1 MKWSYYID
9 YTEMIYE
16 RYRQP
21 KMNEKLSE
29 LSSLIFPDLCETDTI
44 ELLEEQFPPRNLPEG
59 AKVTRIAPSPTGS
72 MHLGNLYGALADER
86 VAHAQSGNGVFMLRI
101 EDTDAKR
108 EVPGAVEKIIKY
120 LGGFGLRFD
129 EGATAD
135 GDIGEYGPYRQ
146 RSRAKIYHIVARK
159 LLLDGRA
166 YPCFCTE
173 QDLETAHKAQ
183 EEAKENF
190 GYYGKYAVHRE
201 MPIDEAIEKIKNGES
216 FVLRFKSMGDPT
228 KKTPFKDSIKGNLE
242 MPENDQDFVLLKS
255 DGIPTY
261 HLAHIV
267 DDHFMRTT
275 DVIRGE
281 EWLSTL
287 PWHLELWNACGFRR
301 PRYCHTSQVLKFD
314 EQLGTKR
321 KMSKRKDPECTLEFY
336 YTTGYPRESVIEYL
350 MTLLNSNYEQW
361 RSANPDKNYRDFP
374 FSAAKMSA
382 SGALFDLAKL
392 NDISKNVIARMS
404 AQKIYEKVCEWAK
417 EYDPEFYS
425 RISRDP
431 EYSKAIFAIG
441 RGGKKP
447 RKDFAC
453 WSEVADFIS
462 YFFDE
467 TFIVNQDEY
476 PENISIQDRKTIIS
490 EYAETYKSEPDN
502 NAWFETVKTIS
513 EKHGFTSDMKAYKAN
528 PENFKGSVADVST
541 VLRVAITGR
550 QNSPDLFSIC
560 SLLGEEKV
568 KTRLKSQIQ

>member
-1 MKWSYYID
+1 M
-9 YTEMIYE
+9 E
-16 RYRQP
+16 
-21 KMNEKLSE
+21 NAKLYE
-29 LSSLIFPDLCETDTI
+29 LSALIFPDLDDTDTV
-44 ELLEEQFPPRNLPEG
+44 ESLEELFPPRDLPEG

-86 VAHAQSGNGVFMLRI
+86 VAHSSGNGVFMLRI
-101 EDTDAKR
+101 EDTDDKR

-120 LGGFGLRFD
+120 LGGFGLNFD
-129 EGATAD
+129 EGATAQ
-135 GDIGEYGPYRQ
+135 GDSGAYGPYRQ
-146 RSRAKIYHIVARK
+146 RARAKYYHIIARK

-173 QDLETAHKAQ
+173 EQLKAAHEVQ
-183 EEAKENF
+183 EAAKDNF
-190 GYYGKYAVHRE
+190 GYYGKYAVHRD
-201 MPIDEAIEKIKNGES
+201 MPIDEAIEKIKNGEK
-216 FVLRFKSMGDPT
+216 FVLRFKSMGDPS

-301 PRYCHTSQVLKFD
+301 PRYSHTSQVLKFD
-314 EQLGTKR
+314 EELGSKR
-321 KMSKRKDPECTLEFY
+321 KMSKRKDPECSLEFY
-336 YTTGYPRESVIEYL
+336 YTTGYPRASVIEYL

-361 RSANPDKNYRDFP
+361 RSANPDKDYREFP
-374 FSAAKMSA
+374 FSANKMSA

-392 NDISKNVIARMS
+392 NDISKNVIAKMT
-404 AQKIYEKVCEWAK
+404 AEQVYEGVSEWAK
-417 EYDPEFYS
+417 EYDEEFYN
-425 RISRDP
+425 RISKDP
-431 EYSKAIFAIG
+431 AYTTAIFAIG

-453 WSEVADFIS
+453 WAEVKDFIS

-467 TFIVNQDEY
+467 TFSVNESEY
-476 PENISIQDRKTIIS
+476 PANISKEDIKTILT
-490 EYAETYKSEPDN
+490 EYADVYKTEPDN
-502 NAWFETVKTIS
+502 NAWFETVKALS
-513 EKHGFTSDMKAYKAN
+513 EKLGFTSDMKAYKAD
-528 PENFKGSVADVST
+528 PSAFKGSVADVST
-541 VLRVAITGR
+541 VIRVAVTGR
-550 QNSPDLFSIC
+550 QNSPDLYSIC
-560 SLLGEEKV
+560 NLLGEETV
-568 KTRLKSQIQ
+568 KARISAQAE

>member
-1 MKWSYYID
+1 M
-9 YTEMIYE
+9 E
-16 RYRQP
+16 
-21 KMNEKLSE
+21 NAKLYE
-29 LSSLIFPDLCETDTI
+29 LSALIFPDLDDTDTV
-44 ELLEEQFPPRNLPEG
+44 ESLEELFPPRDLPEG

-86 VAHAQSGNGVFMLRI
+86 VAHSSGNGVFMLRI
-101 EDTDAKR
+101 EDTDDKR

-120 LGGFGLRFD
+120 LGGFGLNFD
-129 EGATAD
+129 EGATAQ
-135 GDIGEYGPYRQ
+135 GDSGAYGPYRQ
-146 RSRAKIYHIVARK
+146 RARAKYYHIIARK

-173 QDLETAHKAQ
+173 EQLKAAHEVQ
-183 EEAKENF
+183 EAAKDNF
-190 GYYGKYAVHRE
+190 GYYGKYAVHRD
-201 MPIDEAIEKIKNGES
+201 MPIDEAIEKIKNGEK
-216 FVLRFKSMGDPT
+216 FVLRFKSMGDPS

-301 PRYCHTSQVLKFD
+301 PRYSHTSQVLKFD
-314 EQLGTKR
+314 EELGSKR
-321 KMSKRKDPECTLEFY
+321 KMSKRKDPECSLEFY
-336 YTTGYPRESVIEYL
+336 YTTGYPRASVIEYL

-361 RSANPDKNYRDFP
+361 RSANPDKDYREFP
-374 FSAAKMSA
+374 FSANKMSA

-392 NDISKNVIARMS
+392 NDISKNVIAKMT
-404 AQKIYEKVCEWAK
+404 AEQVYEGVSEWAK
-417 EYDPEFYS
+417 EYDEEFYN
-425 RISRDP
+425 RISKDP
-431 EYSKAIFAIG
+431 AYTTAIFAIG

-453 WSEVADFIS
+453 WAEVKDFIS

-467 TFIVNQDEY
+467 TFSVNESEY
-476 PENISIQDRKTIIS
+476 PVNISKEDIKTILT
-490 EYAETYKSEPDN
+490 EYACVYKTEPDN
-502 NAWFETVKTIS
+502 NAWFETVKALS
-513 EKHGFTSDMKAYKAN
+513 EKLGFTSDMKAYKAD
-528 PENFKGSVADVST
+528 PSAFKGSVADVST
-541 VLRVAITGR
+541 VIRVAVTGR
-550 QNSPDLFSIC
+550 QNSPDLYSIC
-560 SLLGEEKV
+560 NLLGEETV
-568 KTRLKSQIQ
+568 KARISAQAE